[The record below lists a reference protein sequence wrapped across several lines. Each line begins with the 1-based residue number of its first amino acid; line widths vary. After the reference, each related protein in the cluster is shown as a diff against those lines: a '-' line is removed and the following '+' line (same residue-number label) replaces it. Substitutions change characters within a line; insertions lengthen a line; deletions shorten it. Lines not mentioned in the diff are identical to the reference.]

1 MVSVCSWDRP
11 LPAGLFG
18 TSNEFFFDRAMEFLA
33 EEISVAFRFSKG
45 VLRKINDEIA
55 TLVLILPN
63 IENY

>member
-1 MVSVCSWDRP
+1 
-11 LPAGLFG
+11 
-18 TSNEFFFDRAMEFLA
+18 MEFLA